1 MQQPGQLPER
11 LANRLV
17 QPLPGVMANSRFEPV
32 PRHGRR
38 YDLIPA
44 EARPAAVLL
53 LLYSHLGRWHLPL
66 TLRPSTLPLHGGQVS
81 LPGGAV
87 EPGEN
92 SREAAVREFHE
103 ELGAAGHPIEILGR
117 LSPIYVELS
126 NFRVDPWV
134 AVATGR
140 PPMEI
145 NPTEVE
151 QLLEVPLVHL
161 TDPTN
166 FGCHQRTRRGQPY
179 SAPHFAWAEYQ
190 IWRAT
195 CMILG
200 EFVTLLEEPA
210 LREVVV

>member
-190 IWRAT
+190 IWGAT